1 MFKIIFLDI
10 SIEFASGSGME
21 SKYLKFLH
29 LGLQANIFKSVD
41 DHTTTVQLPSTF
53 QMGESTFF
61 SLYVRFSFY
70 ICGITFNCLL

>member
-1 MFKIIFLDI
+1 
-10 SIEFASGSGME
+10 ME

-29 LGLQANIFKSVD
+29 LGLQANIFKNVD

-53 QMGESTFF
+53 QMGESTFY

-70 ICGITFNCLL
+70 ICGIIFNAYFDTVKLKWTT